1 MEVYKTGKPM
11 TTVELGRGGFAI
23 RGIAPIFIGDSLVG
37 SVEMYYSPLDIK
49 RIIDREDAKSGIFF
63 ILEKAKAEKL
73 FFKEEIEQKYKYSV
87 GDYYATDPNQ
97 EWINPELIL
106 NNEIIEKATES
117 GLISG
122 DLIDDYSVSYIPL
135 KDFTG
140 NVIGQIVFVKDFG
153 EEIATSKE
161 TVLLIN
167 LLLVLIVVVFGL
179 LIIVILR
186 IYVNKPLK
194 SVGYALQ
201 SISTGDFDY
210 NNSNREEILKFTN
223 TKNKDEIGELSGYF
237 NQTISSIKNL
247 MNDVN
252 ELSDS
257 AVNGNLDKRADDGK
271 YKGEYRSLVTG
282 VNGLLDAV
290 ISPLNVTAEYVD
302 RISKG
307 DIPPKITDDY
317 KGDFNEI
324 KNNLNQLIDNLDN
337 FVNQMNHM
345 SKEHDLGDID
355 VIMNEDTF
363 HGAYREMA
371 SGVNNMVNG
380 HISVKKK
387 AMACFMEFGN
397 GNLDAEVEQFPGKKA
412 FINDTIEKVRKNIK
426 ALIEDANIL
435 AVAARDGKLDT
446 RADASKHQGDYRR
459 IVQGINDTLDNVI
472 GPLNVT
478 AEYVDR
484 ISKGDIPPVITDE
497 YSGDFNEIKT
507 NLNALINATNQA
519 SELAVAISNGDLSS
533 EVNIRS
539 DNDELMIALSRM
551 KDAISSVA
559 EDTIEL
565 ATLAAGGQIEKRAE
579 ADKYKGEYYN
589 IINGVNQTLQAV
601 TNVLN
606 TSSNIMIADV
616 DGIIRFMNKPVI
628 SLLSKYES
636 NIRQQYPDF
645 AVSKLVGRN
654 IDSFHKNPQH
664 NRSLLTGLSDAS
676 HTAIISIGDQIFKLV
691 VSAYHNSAGDKL
703 GYVVQ
708 WNNIT
713 NERLFEE
720 ELANLIETVTAGDL
734 SASIDAEKLEGNL
747 HEISTKINQM
757 LGLILNPI
765 NETIDV
771 LQKMSE
777 GNFSVQVRGDYKGD
791 HAKLKNAINT
801 TIDMLPINET
811 IRILEAMADG
821 DLTKEMKG
829 KYKGDALKLKNS
841 LNSTI
846 ESINE
851 ILAQVKATVEEV
863 NRGAM
868 QVADA
873 SNSLSQG
880 ATEQAA
886 SLEEIT
892 SSMGEI
898 GSQTKTNAE
907 NANQANILANQAKQ
921 SAESGNNEMGQL
933 NKAMSEISE
942 SSANISKIIKVIDEI
957 AFQTN
962 LLALNAAVEA
972 ARAGRHGKGFAV
984 VAEEVRNLAGRS
996 ASAAKETAEMIENT
1010 IKRVENGSLL
1020 AGKTADVLEEIKN
1033 GNIKAADIVAEIATA
1048 SSEQAQGI
1056 SQINEGLNQIDKVT
1070 QTNTASAEESASASE
1085 ELSGQAR
1092 LLREMV
1098 MKFNL
1103 RKDIELDLD
1112 NDALMSKS
1120 RGGRAL
1126 SDGRNEQETES
1137 YTPSSHD
1144 EDADDPNDFINLDED
1159 DFGKY

>member
-1 MEVYKTGKPM
+1 MKIGARLVLGFAVLIIALVAIVLLGINSMSSINTEVNDLVNDKVPKVKWANEIIDAVNSQT
-11 TTVELGRGGFAI
+11 RAI
-23 RGIAPIFIGDSLVG
+23 RGIALARSNDDVKEAIATIEAGSERIQAAADKLHETIKSDDGKELMAEFEKNRATFVDMRNTTIEYATSDDEMLRKRAIDMVFEDLKDAQLTHINDINNIITYQEELQTAAANDAQVEYSSSKNIMYILGAVALILGVLIAIWIINSITKPIRKAVEAADSLAAGKFNVD
-37 SVEMYYSPLDIK
+37 LD
-49 RIIDREDAKSGIFF
+49 
-63 ILEKAKAEKL
+63 
-73 FFKEEIEQKYKYSV
+73 
-87 GDYYATDPNQ
+87 T
-97 EWINPELIL
+97 
-106 NNEIIEKATES
+106 
-117 GLISG
+117 
-122 DLIDDYSVSYIPL
+122 
-135 KDFTG
+135 
-140 NVIGQIVFVKDFG
+140 
-153 EEIATSKE
+153 
-161 TVLLIN
+161 
-167 LLLVLIVVVFGL
+167 
-179 LIIVILR
+179 
-186 IYVNKPLK
+186 NK
-194 SVGYALQ
+194 
-201 SISTGDFDY
+201 
-210 NNSNREEILKFTN
+210 
-223 TKNKDEIGELSGYF
+223 KDETAMLLNAMKTMKNNITNAIAEINTLS
-237 NQTISSIKNL
+237 
-247 MNDVN
+247 
-252 ELSDS
+252 EA
-257 AVNGNLDKRADDGK
+257 AVNGHLDKRGDISL
-271 YKGEYRSLVTG
+271 YKGEYMNLVSG

-380 HISVKKK
+380 HISVLKK
-387 AMACFMEFGN
+387 AMACFTEFGN

-412 FINDTIEKVRKNIK
+412 FINEAIEKVRANIK
-426 ALIEDANIL
+426 ALIADANIL
-435 AVAARDGKLDT
+435 SDAARDGKLDT
-446 RADASKHQGDYRR
+446 RADASKHQGDFRR

-497 YSGDFNEIKT
+497 YRGDFNEIKT

-628 SLLSKYES
+628 SLLSKYEN

-996 ASAAKETAEMIENT
+996 AQQLK
-1010 IKRVENGSLL
+1010 KLQ
-1020 AGKTADVLEEIKN
+1020 K
-1033 GNIKAADIVAEIATA
+1033 
-1048 SSEQAQGI
+1048 
-1056 SQINEGLNQIDKVT
+1056 
-1070 QTNTASAEESASASE
+1070 
-1085 ELSGQAR
+1085 
-1092 LLREMV
+1092 
-1098 MKFNL
+1098 
-1103 RKDIELDLD
+1103 
-1112 NDALMSKS
+1112 
-1120 RGGRAL
+1120 
-1126 SDGRNEQETES
+1126 
-1137 YTPSSHD
+1137 
-1144 EDADDPNDFINLDED
+1144 
-1159 DFGKY
+1159 